1 MSMVMIMIVG
11 VMVMVKRG
19 PSIRVD
25 LGMVAAGVRMFV
37 VVVSMMKMAVMG
49 MALILMGKI
58 RVRVLFPGSLNPFD
72 EHNRANQED
81 DYTRSETE
89 PWIKRFG
96 QNEAGGIQGNQSKR
110 EHAKRVGQRY
120 GGAQKGSVFQSSAT
134 SHQVSRHYRFT
145 VAR

>member
-11 VMVMVKRG
+11 VMVMVERG

-25 LGMVAAGVRMFV
+25 LGMVAADVGMFV

-72 EHNRANQED
+72 EHNRAKLQSGRTAVSTDSARIQIPHGTIRQNGSLSVLLCL
-81 DYTRSETE
+81 YSAV
-89 PWIKRFG
+89 FG
-96 QNEAGGIQGNQSKR
+96 RGNAILALPS
-110 EHAKRVGQRY
+110 Y
-120 GGAQKGSVFQSSAT
+120 
-134 SHQVSRHYRFT
+134 VSFSDLLYFFC
-145 VAR
+145 